1 VAELVEAE
9 AAMRALERETAGLS
23 FEAAEAVQG
32 VYDARCEAFEGAL
45 VRAMGV
51 KAPDLPALAAKVV
64 WAVDFEVA
72 TLERGEEAMA
82 ALRADAVRLVLRE

>member
-1 VAELVEAE
+1 VWVGAVVGVRRVAG
-9 AAMRALERETAGLS
+9 ETKGLS